1 MCEIGRHN
9 RLDENGSATQ
19 RCCPSKCSNRSRPG
33 STPSVTA
40 TALRNRSEVQAPCS
54 AASWVGRA
62 LPRRQFGL
70 VSCSL
75 PSALA
80 QLDFAAADAAR
91 GTFGDRGTTIFRM
104 FGVLPVGAITSL
116 GVMLTSQGGFA
127 TARAGIL
134 PRWFAR
140 ITPGGTPMR
149 ALGLT
154 TAASAAFLWS
164 DAHLSRQ

>member
-1 MCEIGRHN
+1 MF
-9 RLDENGSATQ
+9 SP
-19 RCCPSKCSNRSRPG
+19 PS
-33 STPSVTA
+33 T
-40 TALRNRSEVQAPCS
+40 
-54 AASWVGRA
+54 
-62 LPRRQFGL
+62 
-70 VSCSL
+70 
-75 PSALA
+75 LA
-80 QLDFAAADAAR
+80 QSDFAAADAAR
-91 GTFGDRGTTIFRM
+91 GIFGDRGTTIFTM